1 MLDCKLC
8 GETCYTTYICSS
20 CNRIKDMI
28 NLYSRDIVLETL
40 EKVLVRTEKQRN
52 HKLNTELTDESYIKP
67 QTRNS
72 IKKTEK

>member
-8 GETCYTTYICSS
+8 GETCYTTYVCSS

-52 HKLNTELTDESYIKP
+52 HKLILTDESYVKP

-72 IKKTEK
+72 TKKDEK